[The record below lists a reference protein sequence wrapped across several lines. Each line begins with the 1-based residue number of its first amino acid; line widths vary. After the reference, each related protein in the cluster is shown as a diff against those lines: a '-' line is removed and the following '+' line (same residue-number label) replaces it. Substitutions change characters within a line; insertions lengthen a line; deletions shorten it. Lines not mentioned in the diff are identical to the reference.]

1 MEADDSDSA
10 SVEYNFETQPDSVG
24 FMVLTS
30 QSESQPRN
38 TEDADIMQIWPALQQ
53 GEERK
58 EKEKKSLVNCL
69 ASVMDTSGDE
79 QKPAEAAQILATET
93 ELSESEMETE
103 VTVIE
108 KTGKSDHSTPEPEE
122 KQTPKTTGRSPLTA
136 DFRSLSPQDMFENDD
151 EEVAV
156 CTSAGFVGSLHLS
169 NQAMLVPE
177 TTESED
183 PLPSTP
189 EEFEGLPKIIPSS
202 PTDGSFQDGKTD
214 DPTHYNP
221 KDDSTL
227 ADEAT
232 VVKKSR
238 KSDEPES
245 SQCKSLSSTG
255 DKKDLGENRTQSESV
270 QYNPQKE
277 RTLVE
282 SSDDQQS
289 LHLHYSETQKSSLS
303 RRQEDTADSV
313 EVVGTSFMDVISIK
327 SSDGT
332 EIDPVPE
339 SQELSLRL
347 TPSQSDKSSKGTD
360 TETVV
365 TQPIRRRV
373 PMVRSQDLVTER
385 QVLRHDKKTDKIMSQ
400 PARPDRNQEVD
411 VDRLR
416 GEAVEARGKGP
427 GLVMASESEMFA
439 LSLPKDGE
447 LLHPKVS
454 SGKSSKPEVDSQSSV
469 VKVSQGTPGKKSG
482 RTKVSGSPTRSGR
495 QEGNN
500 GQEGGD
506 TVLSEPGPSHQA
518 AKDNQGLENTPPLV
532 ESQVSTRCF
541 LLQPPHIEN
550 IAMKEMEDT
559 QQNVFK
565 RTMSEIASPRK
576 RVIQEDSDDEV
587 TIHVHK
593 RQKKSRSSQL
603 GSSDEDASQK
613 KNSPSRHPGTPKT
626 TTMEQSLQNSE
637 KGSTR
642 GTPIRKIP
650 SISSEGSQSK
660 VSLQK
665 KTSISTEGG
674 YQASIEDEHSISN
687 INDQETALAGQG
699 SRPLIA
705 IPVWSQEQV
714 TVNPLPDLEPDTSM
728 VKDVPKRRTK
738 KSTPIVQ
745 TPVSGKKRKCLTKL
759 RTGSR
764 IKKCA
769 SPRDTQPR
777 TPSLTAAP
785 TVVVTT
791 TSSTSSEES
800 AHINVLGQGLLAQ
813 RSTIILSP
821 PLARASSLESVL
833 SRQPRM
839 STSETP
845 TNRPSKVRA
854 SKTEPRFKIPV
865 RTELDRSPSLE
876 QQLSTTEDV
885 ERKTVIIK
893 VKQFEVRTEITEMI
907 RQGKVVS
914 RSEKEVAKEPVT
926 VKVKTYQEMEALSPG
941 TFSSSSTGSSL
952 ASGYLG
958 DISSGLSRSGSSNVP
973 SLSEHEIPLT
983 QPSSISLEVSS
994 VEVSEVLSPVVEAVE
1009 GATVQGCSSATP
1021 AAVSV
1026 SASVRSESITP
1037 NVSKGFAV
1045 IPTSAF
1051 LTDVPS
1057 TSAGVGHEHSLHS
1070 RKKQV
1075 SSEEVSSEVPYQ
1087 DELNITATTESIGVG
1102 LLRSR
1107 PVKDSR
1113 VMAKWK
1119 DGYYYPGIIQKVE
1132 GSRYQVKFD
1141 DGDSRY
1147 VRHSEALLI
1156 ERLPLGQPVM
1166 VQSQD
1171 GYFDAGLIVG
1181 QVKKGGVFQYSVEKD
1196 SGETR
1201 TFSNS
1206 DVILSEEQ
1214 ANLLLTDLPTSPQK
1228 AVPLIEPNPANVSL
1242 DNLVEGKRRAGNT
1255 TTHGDETAPKKP
1267 STSKGASC
1275 VEGEEAPQ
1283 SSTRGKR
1290 RIHPLPQQATST
1302 PTRKEKGRGAS
1313 RVADPE
1319 STPIYPD
1326 VAVSPIEPRR
1336 SPRKARHGLF
1346 GKEKQPFNATP
1357 FSGLVFLL
1365 TYVEKSKDLKEEEK
1379 TILKNPDLTSD
1390 DSSVEQADD
1399 DEVPFDKQDIITKIQ
1414 AGGGVVLDKF
1424 DEAAIAN
1431 AKQCFL
1437 ISNSYQ
1443 RTIKYFQ
1450 CLAAAIPCISHLWI
1464 RDSSNEG
1471 VLLDYKAYKLQAG
1484 VSLEKRKKMEWSNRK
1499 GDLLG
1504 LSVFVSS
1511 SHKKFQEEWSFI
1523 LKLAGCQVLHKLPT
1537 VNSDTRL
1544 DVIVTD
1550 LTCPK
1555 TVLHRSRKS
1564 GIPLVASEW
1573 VMQCLINGRRLNYRG
1588 HPRYNYD
1595 FHS

>member
-53 GEERK
+53 GGEQK
-58 EKEKKSLVNCL
+58 EKEKKSLVSCL
-69 ASVMDTSGDE
+69 TSVMDTSGDE
-79 QKPAEAAQILATET
+79 QKPAEAAQVLATET

-108 KTGKSDHSTPEPEE
+108 KPGKSDHNTPEPEE
-122 KQTPKTTGRSPLTA
+122 KQTPKTAGKSPLTA

-151 EEVAV
+151 EEV
-156 CTSAGFVGSLHLS
+156 CTPAGFVGSLHLS

-202 PTDGSFQDGKTD
+202 PTDGSFQENGKTD
-214 DPTHYNP
+214 DPAHYNP
-221 KDDSTL
+221 KDDYTL

-232 VVKKSR
+232 VIKKSR

-245 SQCKSLSSTG
+245 SQSKSLSTAG
-255 DKKDLGENRTQSESV
+255 NKEDLGENRTQSESV

-277 RTLVE
+277 RTFAE

-347 TPSQSDKSSKGTD
+347 TPSQSDKSGKGTD

-365 TQPIRRRV
+365 NQPIRRRL

-385 QVLRHDKKTDKIMSQ
+385 QVPRRDNKTDKIMSQ

-411 VDRLR
+411 VGRLR
-416 GEAVEARGKGP
+416 AEAVEARGKEP

-469 VKVSQGTPGKKSG
+469 VKDSQGTPGKKSG
-482 RTKVSGSPTRSGR
+482 RSRSQVSGTSTRSGR
-495 QEGNN
+495 QEGNS
-500 GQEGGD
+500 QEGGN
-506 TVLSEPGPSHQA
+506 TVLKEPGPSHQA

-541 LLQPPHIEN
+541 LLKPPRIEN

-565 RTMSEIASPRK
+565 RTMSETASPRK
-576 RVIQEDSDDEV
+576 RIIQEDSDDEV

-593 RQKKSRSSQL
+593 KHKKSQSGQL
-603 GSSDEDASQK
+603 VNSDEDGSQK
-613 KNSPSRHPGTPKT
+613 NNSPSRRPDTPKT
-626 TTMEQSLQNSE
+626 TTVEKSLQHSD
-637 KGSTR
+637 KGSSR

-674 YQASIEDEHSISN
+674 YQASIEDEQSVSN
-687 INDQETALAGQG
+687 INDQETVLAGQG

-705 IPVWSQEQV
+705 IPVCG
-714 TVNPLPDLEPDTSM
+714 PDLQPETSL
-728 VKDVPKRRTK
+728 VKDVSTKQTK

-791 TSSTSSEES
+791 ASSTSSEES
-800 AHINVLGQGLLAQ
+800 AHINVLAQGLRAQ

-876 QQLSTTEDV
+876 QQLSTTEDI

-893 VKQFEVRTEITEMI
+893 VKQFEVRTEITEII

-1009 GATVQGCSSATP
+1009 GAAVQGCSSVTSAP
-1021 AAVSV
+1021 VSV
-1026 SASVRSESITP
+1026 SASVRSESLTP
-1037 NVSKGFAV
+1037 NVSTGFV
-1045 IPTSAF
+1045 MILSSAPR
-1051 LTDVPS
+1051 TDIPS
-1057 TSAGVGHEHSLHS
+1057 TSAGVGHEHSLLR

-1087 DELNITATTESIGVG
+1087 DELNVTATTESIGVG
-1102 LLRSR
+1102 LLRSE

-1206 DVILSEEQ
+1206 DVILSVEQ
-1214 ANLLLTDLPTSPQK
+1214 ATLLLTDLPTSPQK

-1255 TTHGDETAPKKP
+1255 TTHDDVSVPKKP
-1267 STSKGASC
+1267 LTSQGASC

-1313 RVADPE
+1313 RLADPE
-1319 STPIYPD
+1319 STPLYPD

-1346 GKEKQPFNATP
+1346 GKEKQPFSATP
-1357 FSGLVFLL
+1357 FSDLVFLL

-1390 DSSVEQADD
+1390 DSSVEQADE

-1471 VLLDYKAYKLQAG
+1471 MLLDYKAYKLQAG

-1511 SHKKFQEEWSFI
+1511 SHKKFQEEWSLI
-1523 LKLAGCQVLHKLPT
+1523 LKLAGCQVLPKLPA
-1537 VNSDTRL
+1537 VNSDTPL
-1544 DVIVTD
+1544 DVIITD

-1573 VMQCLINGRRLNYRG
+1573 VMQCLINGRRLSYRG